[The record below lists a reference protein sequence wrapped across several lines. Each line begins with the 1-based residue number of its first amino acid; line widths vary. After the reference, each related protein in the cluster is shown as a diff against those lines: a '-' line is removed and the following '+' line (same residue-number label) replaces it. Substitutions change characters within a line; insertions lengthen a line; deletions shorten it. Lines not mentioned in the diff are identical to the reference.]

1 MHDIKIHDVS
11 FSYAGSD
18 KLVLKDINVNVEG
31 GEFVC
36 ILGQSGCGKSTLLR
50 LIAGLEDC
58 TTGEILVDGE
68 KIHGASLNRGVVFQ
82 DYGLF
87 PWKTAGANITLALKK
102 KFPDWDKNH
111 LKERTIELLKAV
123 GLDESVYR
131 KYPKELSGG
140 MKQRCAIASAFGID
154 PPILLMD
161 ERFLNRDYRNL
172 FPREWND
179 ACTCTLG
186 NVEKHL
192 QAFWDVS
199 EENDIIC

>member
-18 KLVLKDINVNVEG
+18 KLVLKDINVDVEG

-87 PWKTAGANITLALKK
+87 PWKNSRSQYNVGIKK
-102 KFPDWDKNH
+102 
-111 LKERTIELLKAV
+111 EIS
-123 GLDESVYR
+123 GL
-131 KYPKELSGG
+131 G
-140 MKQRCAIASAFGID
+140 
-154 PPILLMD
+154 
-161 ERFLNRDYRNL
+161 
-172 FPREWND
+172 
-179 ACTCTLG
+179 
-186 NVEKHL
+186 
-192 QAFWDVS
+192 
-199 EENDIIC
+199 

>member
-18 KLVLKDINVNVEG
+18 KLVLKDINVDVEG

-111 LKERTIELLKAV
+111 LKERTIRGSFVVL
-123 GLDESVYR
+123 VYAEMYGA
-131 KYPKELSGG
+131 KFG
-140 MKQRCAIASAFGID
+140 MGFYVKKLQNMDFTVRRGVASFSW
-154 PPILLMD
+154 L
-161 ERFLNRDYRNL
+161 
-172 FPREWND
+172 
-179 ACTCTLG
+179 
-186 NVEKHL
+186 
-192 QAFWDVS
+192 
-199 EENDIIC
+199 